1 MASRIASTARR
12 APRRRVRDPKVVKA
26 YWAIWQGLPCEYG
39 LLHGQLCRGEE
50 LNHILC
56 GSAKEDAF
64 WNFFIMCRFHHHDSQ
79 EGFHGVNSRAMRTE
93 ILEAK
98 LDQGFVLPREAY
110 AFLDCG
116 IDGAPDVES
125 DPEGDRMIAEV
136 RAEAVLGL
144 IQ

>member
-1 MASRIASTARR
+1 MASRVHSAVRR

-26 YWAIWQGLPCEYG
+26 YWKIWQGLPCEYG
-39 LLHGQLCRGEE
+39 LLHGELCRGEE

-64 WNFFIMCRFHHHDSQ
+64 WNFFIMCAHHHRDNHD
-79 EGFHGVNSRAMRTE
+79 GFHGVNGRAMRKE

-98 LDQGFVLPREAY
+98 LEQGFILPREAY
-110 AFLDCG
+110 AYLDEG
-116 IDGAPDVES
+116 IDGAPDVEL
-125 DPEGDRMIAEV
+125 DPEGDRIIAEV

-144 IQ
+144 IS